1 MFGNKQQSG
10 RLCHETG
17 FKNQCIKE
25 QCSKWI
31 RIQGKNPQDGTTLDT
46 VDCSDTIIPLL
57 LIDLGR
63 RISILETIT
72 QNLSNMVAKNTALSS
87 ESLGLIASA
96 MNAKRKQIE
105 GA

>member
-10 RLCHETG
+10 RLCHETA
-17 FKNQCIKE
+17 FKSPCIRE

-46 VDCSDTIIPLL
+46 VDCSDTVIPLL

-63 RISILETIT
+63 RISILETIM
-72 QNLSNMVAKNTALSS
+72 QNTNNTVVKNTALSS
-87 ESLGLIASA
+87 ESLGIIAAA